1 MLQGFQKCL
10 PLELMKEPTF
20 LQPTEGGWWVV
31 TKDQRGAA
39 PLTHLLFFPCGLH
52 PHALNTTP
60 PLPIVLAVQ
69 PALLHLPHWTDS
81 VAPSLPNPR
90 APSLSSVSCRPH
102 VACLNSSSP
111 SRVFAQTILAPLP
124 AAQEPDSQLHP
135 GVTRSQ
141 PSVFDLQTLG
151 PHCASATRRVK
162 RAKTR
167 GLPADPQPRVKVLEE
182 RNSPCPPPPQQPRTP
197 QCNKGHFLIT

>member
-81 VAPSLPNPR
+81 AAPSLPNPR
-90 APSLSSVSCRPH
+90 APQPFLGVLSPPGGLSE
-102 VACLNSSSP
+102 L
-111 SRVFAQTILAPLP
+111 FLP
-124 AAQEPDSQLHP
+124 KP
-135 GVTRSQ
+135 GVCTNNSGAASSGAGARFPA
-141 PSVFDLQTLG
+141 PSW
-151 PHCASATRRVK
+151 SN
-162 RAKTR
+162 
-167 GLPADPQPRVKVLEE
+167 E
-182 RNSPCPPPPQQPRTP
+182 
-197 QCNKGHFLIT
+197 ITAFCL

>member
-1 MLQGFQKCL
+1 MFAFR
-10 PLELMKEPTF
+10 TH
-20 LQPTEGGWWVV
+20 EG
-31 TKDQRGAA
+31 A
-39 PLTHLLFFPCGLH
+39 HLLAAHRGWMVGGDQGPEGRRS
-52 PHALNTTP
+52 PDPP
-60 PLPIVLAVQ
+60 PLLPVRPPPPRSKHQ
-69 PALLHLPHWTDS
+69 YLHCPLYS
-81 VAPSLPNPR
+81 LFSLPSCICRTGLTLRHPVSPTR
-90 APSLSSVSCRPH
+90 GRPSLSSVSCRPH

-182 RNSPCPPPPQQPRTP
+182 RNSQCPPPPQQPRTP